1 VHVGPDG
8 RRRHD
13 RRVCAQSCLS
23 LRSGAPRRDPPC
35 IAACPDALRVVGQEL
50 EPEELLREVLR
61 DEPFWRNSGGGV
73 TLSGG
78 EATRQ
83 LQPIAALAARL
94 HARGTHVLLETCGLY
109 DGAAFEAQLLPHLD
123 AVYFDV
129 KLADPDAHR
138 QHTGRDNRAIVE
150 NLERLAR
157 LAPGRLLPRVPLVP
171 GITDGASNLQ
181 AIAALLRRL
190 GIDRV
195 AILPYN
201 PLWIPKRLELGLE
214 LDYRH
219 ERFMSADEVTRCRE
233 LIQAPGLKVV

>member
-1 VHVGPDG
+1 
-8 RRRHD
+8 
-13 RRVCAQSCLS
+13 
-23 LRSGAPRRDPPC
+23 
-35 IAACPDALRVVGQEL
+35 VVGREL
-50 EPEELLREVLR
+50 ELEELLREVLP

-83 LQPIAALAARL
+83 LQPVAALAARL
-94 HARGTHVLLETCGLY
+94 RGRGTHVLLETCGLY

-138 QHTGRDNRAIVE
+138 QHTGRDNRVILE

-157 LAPGRLLPRVPLVP
+157 LAPERLLPRVPLVP
-171 GITDGASNLQ
+171 GITDGEPNLR
-181 AIAALLRRL
+181 AIATLLRRL
-190 GIDRV
+190 QIGRV

-201 PLWIPKRLELGLE
+201 PLWIPKRHELALE

-219 ERFMSADEVTRCRE
+219 ERFMSPAEVERCRA
-233 LIQAPGLKVV
+233 LLRDAGLEVV